1 MDPETT
7 IVQINEVLISAGIK
21 VTKIGHADDLAWA
34 EFDGGWISVD
44 AAFGIKILFEKFG
57 LIYCDVKIHEV
68 AIKNIRKIIKK
79 LNEVEKL
86 TLNAR

>member
-1 MDPETT
+1 MNPETT
-7 IVQINEVLISAGIK
+7 IAQINEVLISAGIK

-44 AAFGIKILFEKFG
+44 AAFGIKILFEKG
-57 LIYCDVKIHEV
+57 LVYYDVKIIET
-68 AIKNIRKIIKK
+68 AIKNIGKIIKK